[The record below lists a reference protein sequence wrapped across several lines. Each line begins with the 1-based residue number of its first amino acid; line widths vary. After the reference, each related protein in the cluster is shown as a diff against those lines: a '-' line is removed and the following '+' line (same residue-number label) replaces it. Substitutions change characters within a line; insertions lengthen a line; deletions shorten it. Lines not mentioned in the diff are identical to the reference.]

1 MANLVLFA
9 NNAQTTLAGAITSTA
24 LTANLSPGSGVLFP
38 APATGQYFPITFVDE
53 ATQLLREIVY
63 VTNVTGD
70 VITMTRAQEGTTA
83 LAWNAGDIAAN
94 LLTAGSMQLMTQTP
108 QIQANAAI
116 YAADTGTANS
126 YAVALSPASPVPKI
140 GATVYF
146 KALNAN
152 TGASTLSLNAGTA
165 YALNAGVGGALV
177 PNAIVAG
184 SFCEAQFNGTAFNLI
199 YATGGIAQSATPPV
213 GDVST
218 SDATTAWVNSLLN
231 GQSNIALT
239 NANVTLTAAQYGQY
253 ILNFTGVLTGNVVVF
268 FPAGVTGTWQVRNST
283 TGAYTLTLAVVGTPG
298 SVLVVGSTAGSNTAV
313 VYSDGT
319 NVLNGSSSIPANN
332 SITTAMLQAGA
343 ATLAK
348 LDTTGLAGQALQ
360 GTGSGN
366 APAWAYSSFGQRS
379 GLSIAYTGTTGVVTT
394 TANYLTLYTTLG
406 AAITLSSWSQSA
418 TSGTAS
424 GVVNSLDTGSWAY
437 STQYYLFAIYNPTT
451 TTRGLL
457 WSLSATAPTL
467 PSGYAYFVRVGGN
480 FTQSASNYY
489 FLAGRQTD
497 RVFQPLVQATG
508 NVTAYTLLSSGVQGS
523 VTTPTWVATSLIG
536 KVPATAVRVGVLV
549 VVGGSSVAML
559 APNPN
564 FGAFTA
570 VPGVAPMVLD
580 SSTGQ
585 VLSAVLWMTLET
597 FNIYVASNISTA
609 YWELFGW
616 EDNL

>member
-1 MANLVLFA
+1 MANIVLFA
-9 NNAQTTLAGAITSTA
+9 NNDQTTLAGAITSVA

-38 APATGQYFPITFVDE
+38 APATGQYFPMTFVDE

-70 VITMTRAQEGTTA
+70 VITMIREQEGTTP
-83 LAWNAGDIAAN
+83 LAWSAGDIAAN

-268 FPAGVTGTWQVRNST
+268 FPASVTGTWQVRNST

-319 NVLNGSSSIPANN
+319 NVVNG
-332 SITTAMLQAGA
+332 T
-343 ATLAK
+343 
-348 LDTTGLAGQALQ
+348 
-360 GTGSGN
+360 
-366 APAWAYSSFGQRS
+366 
-379 GLSIAYTGTTGVVTT
+379 
-394 TANYLTLYTTLG
+394 
-406 AAITLSSWSQSA
+406 SA
-418 TSGTAS
+418 VGRLINVQVFTAS
-424 GVVNSLDTGSWAY
+424 GTYTPTTGTSSIVAEAVGGAGASGGTPATSSSQAAASSGGGSAAYAKGRFTSNFSGLTVTVGSGGTPGSAGSAGNSGGATSLGAILVAPGGAGGSAGIAQPYTTVVNSGNGTPISSLPTGANIVGIRGQGSAPSVIFN
-437 STQYYLFAIYNPTT
+437 STISQSSGGGSNPLGT
-451 TTRGLL
+451 G
-457 WSLSATAPTL
+457 APTAVNGGL
-467 PSGYAYFVRVGGN
+467 GLGLSGTGYGSGPCGISAIPSTA
-480 FTQSASNYY
+480 A
-489 FLAGRQTD
+489 LAGIAG
-497 RVFQPLVQATG
+497 QPG
-508 NVTAYTLLSSGVQGS
+508 I
-523 VTTPTWVATSLIG
+523 LI
-536 KVPATAVRVGVLV
+536 
-549 VVGGSSVAML
+549 
-559 APNPN
+559 
-564 FGAFTA
+564 
-570 VPGVAPMVLD
+570 
-580 SSTGQ
+580 
-585 VLSAVLWMTLET
+585 
-597 FNIYVASNISTA
+597 IYEYA
-609 YWELFGW
+609 
-616 EDNL
+616 